1 MNRVTL
7 AIIAFF
13 GTALLLYWQVQSK
26 QNAGEGKQTSSQ
38 LLPDFVAT
46 ELRSVEYNDKGQ
58 VSSKVSASYMEHFQA
73 SNITEFTE
81 PVYLI
86 YPNEGAAQWRLSA
99 SRGKLSKNS
108 GKVVLEQDVQ
118 IQAISQQEPL
128 QNLSTS
134 YLELDLN
141 TMIMTSNRPILVFG
155 KGFNVTGQ
163 GLYAD
168 LNAQEVKL
176 LSQVKGSY
184 EPK

>member
-13 GTALLLYWQVQSK
+13 GTALLLYWQVQTK
-26 QNAGEGKQTSSQ
+26 QSADDGKHTVSMLQ
-38 LLPDFVAT
+38 PDFVAT
-46 ELRSVEYNDKGQ
+46 ELRSVEYNDKGL
-58 VSSKVSASYMEHFQA
+58 VNSKVSASYMEHFQS
-73 SNITEFTE
+73 SNTTEFTD

-86 YPNEGAAQWRLSA
+86 YPADGQAQWRLTA
-99 SRGKLSKNS
+99 NRGKLNKNS

-141 TMIMTSNRPILVFG
+141 TMIMTSDRPILVFG
-155 KGFNVTGQ
+155 TGFKVTGQ
-163 GLYAD
+163 GLYAN